1 MSAKFAKQPCVATVY
16 CASCLSV
23 AFGAFSYKLLH
34 EKITVS
40 FHRNG
45 MTVCKVFIYLFIY
58 LYLYIYLS
66 AYLLIYLY
74 IYIYRVGYHF
84 IIWFHN
90 ENILVRQ
97 EYSVDIIVIDI
108 IVKSL
113 QKN

>member
-45 MTVCKVFIYLFIY
+45 MTVKYLSICLSIYLSLSIYLFVC
-58 LYLYIYLS
+58 LS
-66 AYLLIYLY
+66 TDLSIY
-74 IYIYRVGYHF
+74 IYIV
-84 IIWFHN
+84 
-90 ENILVRQ
+90 LVITLSFGSIMRI
-97 EYSVDIIVIDI
+97 Y
-108 IVKSL
+108 
-113 QKN
+113 